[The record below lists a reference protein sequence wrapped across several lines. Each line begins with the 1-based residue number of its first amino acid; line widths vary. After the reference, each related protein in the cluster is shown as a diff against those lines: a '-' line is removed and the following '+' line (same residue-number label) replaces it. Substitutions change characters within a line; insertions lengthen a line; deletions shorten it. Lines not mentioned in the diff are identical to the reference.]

1 MIYLRFFAP
10 LRQVMALRPTLH
22 AKARRR
28 KAPQRSKENPK
39 PYSRERNK
47 LMKYARL
54 VVTAFIVCLT
64 VIAINQTVS
73 AQEQKMPNHVHYKE
87 PAQQGVSPTGAIAPR
102 LQKLGTHTFPV
113 STKNAQAQ
121 LFMNQGLNLSY
132 AFNHAEAGRAYREAE
147 RLDPNLAIAFWGEA
161 LALGPNINAPMDP
174 AAEPKALEVIQKAV
188 ALKPKASPREA
199 ALIDALTYRYSG
211 KAEDRRARD
220 VAYADAMR
228 KVHLQFPD
236 DDDIS
241 MLYVESVMDLR
252 PWGYWTRDGL
262 PYDRTAEVVALTE
275 KVIAKNPNHP
285 GALHLYIHLME
296 AFQADKA
303 EVAADRLLTLM
314 PAAGHMVHM
323 PAHIYQRVGRY
334 ADAQKSNEMAI
345 AADEDYISQCRA
357 QGLYPMAYYPHNLH
371 FLWFAAT
378 AQGNSKIAIEA
389 ARKAASQVSEETLK
403 AVPLLAG
410 FRVVPYYALTRFGK
424 WDEMLREP
432 EPPSSNVYLTG
443 MWRYARGTAFLGK
456 GQTSDAEAELAKVS
470 GLMSDKSLDSPLFSP
485 NTALAV
491 LTIGQEVLAGNIA
504 ASKKN
509 YDEAVAHLER
519 AVRLEDALVYTEP
532 AEFHYP
538 PRQALGAVLLAAGR
552 PAEAETVYWEDLKR
566 NRESGWSL
574 FGLMQALKA
583 QNKNDDAALVEARF
597 KKAWARADVTLIDS
611 RFGK

>member
-1 MIYLRFFAP
+1 MRFSRLF
-10 LRQVMALRPTLH
+10 LTLV
-22 AKARRR
+22 ATSVTLIAFQKTILAQT
-28 KAPQRSKENPK
+28 PQP
-39 PYSRERNK
+39 
-47 LMKYARL
+47 
-54 VVTAFIVCLT
+54 VT
-64 VIAINQTVS
+64 
-73 AQEQKMPNHVHYKE
+73 NHVHYIE
-87 PAQQGVSPTGAIAPR
+87 PAQQSKSPTGAIAPR

-147 RLDPNLAIAFWGEA
+147 RLDPNLAIAYWGEA
-161 LALGPNINAPMDP
+161 LALGPNINAPMAP
-174 AAEPKALEVIQKAV
+174 ASEPKALEVIQKAIS
-188 ALKPKASPREA
+188 LKSKASPREQ
-199 ALIDALTYRYSG
+199 ALIDALTQRYSG
-211 KAEDRRARD
+211 RAEDRRARD

-236 DDDIS
+236 DQDLS

-252 PWGYWTRDGL
+252 PWGYWTRDGT
-262 PYDRTAEVVALTE
+262 PYERTAEIVALTE
-275 KVIAKNPNHP
+275 KVIAQNPKHP

-296 AFQADKA
+296 AYQADKA
-303 EVAADRLLTLM
+303 ESAADRLQTLM

-334 ADAQKSNEMAI
+334 ADAARSNELAI

-378 AQGNSKIAIEA
+378 AEGRSAVAIAA
-389 ARKAASQVSEETLK
+389 ARKAASRVDDETLK

-424 WDEMLREP
+424 WDEMLGEP
-432 EPPSSNVYLTG
+432 EPPATSAYLLG
-443 MWRYARGTAFLGK
+443 MWHYARGTAFLGK
-456 GQTSDAEAELAKVS
+456 GQTDSADREFAK
-470 GLMSDKSLDSPLFSP
+470 LDEIMADKSLDQPLFSP
-485 NTALAV
+485 NTGRMV
-491 LTIGQEVLAGNIA
+491 LSIAREVLAGEIA
-504 ASKKN
+504 AAKKN
-509 YDEAVAHLER
+509 YDPAIAHLER

-538 PRQALGAVLLAAGR
+538 PRQALGAVLLEANR
-552 PAEAETVYWEDLKR
+552 PAEAETVYWDDLKR

-583 QNKNDDAALVEARF
+583 EGKNEDAALVESRF
-597 KKAWARADVTLIDS
+597 KKAWARADVKLTSS
-611 RFGK
+611 RFGQ

>member
-1 MIYLRFFAP
+1 MRFARFILIAFAIGTIP
-10 LRQVMALRPTLH
+10 GLETTSFAQDQ
-22 AKARRR
+22 K
-28 KAPQRSKENPK
+28 PQ
-39 PYSRERNK
+39 
-47 LMKYARL
+47 
-54 VVTAFIVCLT
+54 
-64 VIAINQTVS
+64 
-73 AQEQKMPNHVHYKE
+73 PNHVHYKE
-87 PAQQGVSPTGAIAPR
+87 PAQQPVSPTGAIAPR
-102 LQKLGTHTFPV
+102 LQKLGTHVFPV
-113 STKNAQAQ
+113 STKSRQAQ
-121 LFMNQGLNLSY
+121 LFMNQGLNLTY

-147 RLDPNLAIAFWGEA
+147 RLDPNLAIAYWGEA

-174 AAEPKALEVIQKAV
+174 AAEPKALEIIQKAI
-188 ALKPKASPREA
+188 ALKPKASPREQ
-199 ALIDALTYRYSG
+199 ALIDALTQRYSG
-211 KAEDRRARD
+211 RAEDRKARD

-252 PWGYWTRDGL
+252 PWGYWTKDGT
-262 PYDRTAEVVALTE
+262 PYERTSEIVALTE

-296 AFQADKA
+296 AFSADKA
-303 EVAADRLLTLM
+303 EAAADRLQTLM

-334 ADAQKSNEMAI
+334 ADAQRSNEMAI

-378 AQGNSKIAIEA
+378 AEGKSKLAIEA
-389 ARKAASQVSEETLK
+389 ARKAASQVSDEALK
-403 AVPLLAG
+403 AVPILAG

-432 EPPSSNVYLTG
+432 EPPDTSAFLSG
-443 MWRYARGTAFLGK
+443 MWHYARGTAFLGK
-456 GQTSDAEAELAKVS
+456 GQTDEAEQEFAKLS
-470 GLMSDKSLDSPLFSP
+470 ELMDDKSLDQPLFSP
-485 NTALAV
+485 NTGREV
-491 LTIGQEVLAGNIA
+491 LSIAQEVLAGEIA
-504 ASKKN
+504 AAKN
-509 YDEAVAHLER
+509 NYEAAIAHLER

-538 PRQALGAVLLAAGR
+538 PRQALGAILLKANR

-566 NRESGWSL
+566 NRENGWAL
-574 FGLMQALKA
+574 YGLMQALKA
-583 QNKNDDAALVEARF
+583 EGKNDDAALIEARF
-597 KKAWARADVTLIDS
+597 KKAWAHADVTLTSS

>member
-1 MIYLRFFAP
+1 MRFTRFFLTLVATSVALITFQKIPVAQTPQPAP
-10 LRQVMALRPTLH
+10 R
-22 AKARRR
+22 
-28 KAPQRSKENPK
+28 
-39 PYSRERNK
+39 
-47 LMKYARL
+47 
-54 VVTAFIVCLT
+54 
-64 VIAINQTVS
+64 
-73 AQEQKMPNHVHYKE
+73 HVHYIE
-87 PAQQGVSPTGAIAPR
+87 PAQQTKSPTGAIAPR

-147 RLDPNLAIAFWGEA
+147 RLDPNLAIAYWGEA

-174 AAEPKALEVIQKAV
+174 ANEPKALEAIQKAI
-188 ALKPKASPREA
+188 ALKSKASPREQ
-199 ALIDALTYRYSG
+199 ALIDALTQRYSG
-211 KAEDRRARD
+211 HAEDRKARD
-220 VAYADAMR
+220 RAYADAMR

-236 DDDIS
+236 DQDIA

-252 PWGYWTRDGL
+252 PWGYWTRDGT
-262 PYDRTAEVVALTE
+262 PYERTAEIVALTE
-275 KVIAKNPNHP
+275 QIIARNPQHP

-296 AFQADKA
+296 AYQAEKA
-303 EVAADRLLTLM
+303 EAAADRLQTLM

-334 ADAQKSNEMAI
+334 ADAARSNELAI

-378 AQGNSKIAIEA
+378 ADGRSAVAIAA
-389 ARKAASQVSEETLK
+389 ARKAASRVDDETLK

-424 WDEMLREP
+424 WDEMLGEP
-432 EPPSSNVYLTG
+432 EPPATSAYLLG
-443 MWRYARGTAFLGK
+443 MWHYARGTAFLGK
-456 GQTSDAEAELAKVS
+456 GQTDSADREFAK
-470 GLMSDKSLDSPLFSP
+470 LDEIMADKSLDQPLFSP
-485 NTALAV
+485 NTGRMV
-491 LTIGQEVLAGNIA
+491 LSIAREVLAGEIA
-504 ASKKN
+504 AAKKN
-509 YDEAVAHLER
+509 YDPAIAHLER

-538 PRQALGAVLLAAGR
+538 PRHALGAVLLDANR

-566 NRESGWSL
+566 NRENGWAL

-583 QNKNDDAALVEARF
+583 EGKNEDAALVEARF
-597 KKAWARADVTLIDS
+597 KKAWARADVKLTSS
-611 RFGK
+611 RFGQ